1 MTEPTGAA
9 PRTTRM
15 RTPRILL
22 TVAAALG
29 LAACSSPA
37 PDVSAPPPGDGPLVA
52 FYGDSYTLGTGAS
65 DPSLR
70 WSTVVSEQRGWREF
84 NPSANGLGF
93 VNQRDGRP
101 DDLVDLIVEQQPD
114 IVIVTMGLND
124 AFSMDGSAERIRSA
138 IQEDF
143 ERFRD
148 ELPEARLIV
157 SEPFWYLQESTAESR
172 QVAEWVAESAESVDA
187 ERMEGAATWLE
198 GGSDGLLA
206 SDGLH
211 PSDAGYSKITEIMDE
226 GLRELGL

>member
-1 MTEPTGAA
+1 
-9 PRTTRM
+9 M
-15 RTPRILL
+15 RTPRLLL
-22 TVAAALG
+22 TAAAVLG
-29 LAACSSPA
+29 LTACAAPA
-37 PDVSAPPPGDGPLVA
+37 PAPTEPPEGDGPLVA

-70 WSTVVSEQRGWREF
+70 WSTVVSEERGWREF

-124 AFSMDGSAERIRSA
+124 AFSMDGAAARIRSA
-138 IQEDF
+138 IDEDLD
-143 ERFRD
+143 RFRD

-157 SEPFWYLQESTAESR
+157 SEPFWYLEESTPESR
-172 QVAEWVAESAESVDA
+172 QVAAWVAESADRVGA

-198 GGSDGLLA
+198 DGSDGLMA
-206 SDGLH
+206 ADGLH
-211 PSDAGYSKITEIMDE
+211 PSDAGYKRITEIMDE